1 LQVDIEDDGA
11 GFDVAGIR
19 APESG
24 GRGLGIL
31 GMHERMDLI
40 GGSSKVTSSPG
51 GGTRVSLRIP
61 IPTES

>member
-1 LQVDIEDDGA
+1 
-11 GFDVAGIR
+11 
-19 APESG
+19 
-24 GRGLGIL
+24 
-31 GMHERMDLI
+31 MHERMDLI